1 MKMTHKYKRLLSAN
15 HYNGCSDRIAR
26 QIDVMAGL
34 LPEPIDGEYKLEW
47 RGKGRKINSKL
58 DDDYNKRKGDK

>member
-1 MKMTHKYKRLLSAN
+1 MTQKYKRLLSAN

-34 LPEPIDGEYKLEW
+34 LPESIDGDYKLEW
-47 RGKGRKINSKL
+47 RGKDRKINSRL
-58 DDDYNKRKGDK
+58 DADYDKRKGDK